1 MQASI
6 AQSRKRRRFATRQTQ
21 VVARSSRRRL
31 CRSIRLRLHR
41 RRRRRSGDRTRA
53 DGWGS
58 RVMMKRLFAAAVL
71 VPFGLVAQIPA
82 TTAARR
88 VPTVLPIDRV
98 AAVVGD
104 QTLLWSDVLTSI
116 NQRRAQGMQLPPDS
130 GGQAALARQVLN
142 ELVDEEILVQK
153 AKEMKLEVVESEIT
167 SAADRQIKQ
176 VRSQFPSDEAYRDEL
191 RKAGLGNPDE
201 YRKSLIDQYR
211 RQQYQQKAF
220 AELKKKAKPVNVSD
234 QDISAAFERSKT
246 ELQKRPATVSFRQIV
261 VAPHASAAAKAKAK
275 ARADSLLAEIK
286 KGGDFEQIAKRESMD
301 PGTKQLGGDLGWNRR
316 GSGLVPEFEAVM
328 FALRPGEVSPVI
340 ETAIGYHIIRVDRVQ
355 SAEVKARHILIAPT
369 IDSAD
374 VARAR
379 VEADSV
385 AAQWRRGVSYDSLV
399 AKHHD
404 PTEEKGVLQPFP
416 RDSLPASYSAALVGA
431 KAGAITNPF
440 QLANPRGQPKY
451 AVLQIVTATDAG
463 EYKES
468 EIRDQIRAQLSEER
482 SIRQLLDDL
491 RKQTYV
497 SIRM

>member
-1 MQASI
+1 
-6 AQSRKRRRFATRQTQ
+6 
-21 VVARSSRRRL
+21 
-31 CRSIRLRLHR
+31 
-41 RRRRRSGDRTRA
+41 
-53 DGWGS
+53 
-58 RVMMKRLFAAAVL
+58 MMKRFLLLAAL
-71 VPFGLVAQIPA
+71 TPVALAAQSPA
-82 TTAARR
+82 TPVTTAARPIP
-88 VPTVLPIDRV
+88 PTLPIDKVV
-98 AAVVGD
+98 AIVGD
-104 QTLLWSDVLTSI
+104 QPLLWSDVLTNI

-130 GGQAALARQVLN
+130 AGQAALAHQVLN
-142 ELVDEEILVQK
+142 ELIDEEILVQK

-167 SAADRQIKQ
+167 AAADRQIKQ
-176 VRSQFPSDEAYRDEL
+176 VRAQFPTEEDYRNEL
-191 RKAGLGNPDE
+191 RKAGLGTPDE
-201 YRKSLIDQYR
+201 YRKGLIDQYR

-234 QDISAAFERSKT
+234 EDITAAFERSKT
-246 ELQKRPATVSFRQIV
+246 ELQKRPATVTFRQIV

-275 ARADSLLAEIK
+275 ARADSLLVEIK

-340 ETAIGYHIIRVDRVQ
+340 ETAFGYHIIRVDRVQ
-355 SAEVKARHILIAPT
+355 AAEVKARHILIAPV

-385 AAQWRRGVSYDSLV
+385 AAEWRRGVPYDSLV
-399 AKHHD
+399 KKHHD

-416 RDSLPASYSAALVGA
+416 RDSLPASYSAALAGA
-431 KAGAITNPF
+431 KAGDVTPPF
-440 QLANPRGQPKY
+440 ELANPRGAPKF
-451 AVLQIVTATDAG
+451 AVLQVVTMTDAG

-468 EIRDQIRAQLSEER
+468 EIRDQIREQLSDER
-482 SIRQLLDDL
+482 SIRALLDDL

-497 SIRM
+497 AIKL